1 MFFYFVQSNQIIMP
15 KMPINTTIIIQTID
29 ILLVKKLIISYDI
42 LILFI
47 FHN

>member
-1 MFFYFVQSNQIIMP
+1 MP
-15 KMPINTTIIIQTID
+15 TKTTIIIQTID
-29 ILLVKKLIISYDI
+29 SLLVKKLIISYEI